1 MNASFKSNLDAMFA
15 KIFPAAA
22 EAANDDHGGFN
33 LGDLIVIM
41 LDLVLLI
48 YTGYRSWHF
57 LSGSVAS
64 EFQILAIVGL
74 WGLDIGMVA
83 WSLVWIFGSATRFQN
98 WASMG
103 LFVIDMLGVFLTSIV
118 DTLAYGNGEA
128 LPPVMK
134 SLAWYGI
141 PIIIGLNVLAGFIYH
156 MTSPSTR
163 KRRAE
168 RVQDEELT
176 RQQEKGN
183 LEIRRMNMQLQQ
195 AQDYTT
201 KRATMLVSFAEIA
214 EQNIAMQEIEA
225 AMMARLNK
233 AASGQL
239 GNLMAGAGLAFPGIT
254 TPEPESQKNSIFSKL
269 DALKNKF
276 TAKNEA
282 NTGEAQT
289 KPRDLCQGANHVW
302 IHTGDKEPN
311 PDALCKCGKVP
322 WSERNMHP
330 IPILSVPPQE
340 IVKGNGHQTPDPL

>member
-1 MNASFKSNLDAMFA
+1 MNANFKSNLDAMFA

-22 EAANDDHGGFN
+22 EAVNDDHGGFN
-33 LGDLIVIM
+33 LGDLIVIL

-57 LSGSVAS
+57 LSGSVTS
-64 EFQILAIVGL
+64 DFQILAIVGL

-103 LFVIDMLGVFLTSIV
+103 LFVVDMIGVFLTSIV

-128 LPPVMK
+128 LPSVMK

-176 RQQEKGN
+176 RQQEKGD
-183 LEIRRMNMQLQQ
+183 LEIRRMNMQLKQ

-214 EQNIAMQEIEA
+214 EQNIAMSEIEA

-239 GNLMAGAGLAFPGIT
+239 GSLMVGAGLAFPGIT
-254 TPEPESQKNSIFSKL
+254 VPQPDTQQNSVFSKL

-276 TAKNEA
+276 MSKDGTSKSESP
-282 NTGEAQT
+282 T
-289 KPRDLCQGANHVW
+289 KSWDMCQGADHMW
-302 IHTGDKEPN
+302 IRIGDQEPN
-311 PDALCKCGKVP
+311 PDTLCKCGKVR
-322 WSERNMHP
+322 WSERNIHP
-330 IPILSVPPQE
+330 VPILNVPLDDTLR
-340 IVKGNGHQTPDPL
+340 GNGHQNPDPH

>member
-1 MNASFKSNLDAMFA
+1 MSANFKSNLDAMFA

-22 EAANDDHGGFN
+22 EAADDDHGGFN
-33 LGDLIVIM
+33 LGDLIVIL

-64 EFQILAIVGL
+64 DFQILAIIGL

-103 LFVIDMLGVFLTSIV
+103 LFVVDMIGVFLTSIV

-168 RVQDEELT
+168 RAQDEELAQ
-176 RQQEKGN
+176 QQEKGN
-183 LEIRRMNMQLQQ
+183 LEIRRMNMQLTQ

-214 EQNIAMQEIEA
+214 EQNIAMSEIEA

-239 GNLMAGAGLAFPGIT
+239 GNLMIGAGLVIPGI
-254 TPEPESQKNSIFSKL
+254 PASQSETRENGIFSKL
-269 DALKNKF
+269 DELKNKF
-276 TAKNEA
+276 MARNEA
-282 NTGEAQT
+282 NSDKSQHQPSDMCKGG
-289 KPRDLCQGANHVW
+289 DHLW
-302 IHTGDKEPN
+302 IHGGEKGPS
-311 PDALCKCGKVP
+311 PDALCKCGKVR
-322 WSERNMHP
+322 WSERNIHP
-330 IPILSVPPQE
+330 VPILNVPPQAT
-340 IVKGNGHQTPDPL
+340 VKGNGHQTPDPL

>member
-1 MNASFKSNLDAMFA
+1 MSTNFKNNLDAMFA

-22 EAANDDHGGFN
+22 QSAEEDHGGFN
-33 LGDLIVIM
+33 LGDLIVIL

-64 EFQILAIVGL
+64 EFQILAIIGL

-103 LFVIDMLGVFLTSIV
+103 LFVVDMIGVFLTSIV
-118 DTLAYGNGEA
+118 DTLAYGNGDA
-128 LPPVMK
+128 LPAVMK

-168 RVQDEELT
+168 RAQDEELSQ
-176 RQQEKGN
+176 QQEKGD
-183 LEIRRMNMQLQQ
+183 LEVRRMNMQLEQ
-195 AQDYTT
+195 AQEYTT
-201 KRATMLVSFAEIA
+201 KRATMLVAFAEIA
-214 EQNIAMQEIEA
+214 EQNITMSEIEA
-225 AMMARLNK
+225 QMMARLNK
-233 AASGQL
+233 AAGGQL
-239 GNLMAGAGLAFPGIT
+239 GNLMAGAGLTLNGNTAPQ
-254 TPEPESQKNSIFSKL
+254 PEAQKDSIFNKL

-276 TAKNEA
+276 MSRDGASKSESL
-282 NTGEAQT
+282 T
-289 KPRDLCQGANHVW
+289 KPWDMCEGADHMW
-302 IHTGDKEPN
+302 IHVGDKEPN
-311 PDALCKCGKVP
+311 PDTLCKCGKVR
-322 WSERNMHP
+322 WSDRNMQP
-330 IPILSVPPQE
+330 VPILNIPLEAV
-340 IVKGNGHQTPDPL
+340 VKGNGHQTPDPL

>member
-1 MNASFKSNLDAMFA
+1 MSTFKNNLDAMFA

-22 EAANDDHGGFN
+22 EAAEEDHGGFN

-57 LSGSVAS
+57 LSGSVS
-64 EFQILAIVGL
+64 SDFQILAIVGL

-83 WSLVWIFGSATRFQN
+83 WSLVWIFGSATKFQN

-118 DTLAYGNGEA
+118 DTLAFGNGEA

-134 SLAWYGI
+134 SVAWFGI
-141 PIIIGLNVLAGFIYH
+141 PIIIGLNVLAGFVYH

-168 RVQDEELT
+168 RAQDEEMSK
-176 RQQEKGN
+176 QKEKGD
-183 LEIRRMNMQLQQ
+183 LELRRMTMQLKQ

-201 KRATMLVSFAEIA
+201 KRATMLVAFADIA
-214 EQNIAMQEIEA
+214 EQNIAMTEIEA
-225 AMMARLNK
+225 QMMARLNQ

-239 GNLMAGAGLAFPGIT
+239 GNLMGATGLNLPGINPHQT
-254 TPEPESQKNSIFSKL
+254 ENKPGVMDKLIVLKDKFSSKGKRE
-269 DALKNKF
+269 D
-276 TAKNEA
+276 E
-282 NTGEAQT
+282 GEATQLSPVSPT
-289 KPRDLCQGANHVW
+289 PAPIGF
-302 IHTGDKEPN
+302 
-311 PDALCKCGKVP
+311 GK
-322 WSERNMHP
+322 
-330 IPILSVPPQE
+330 
-340 IVKGNGHQTPDPL
+340 NGHDTPDPH

>member
-1 MNASFKSNLDAMFA
+1 MNASFKSNLDAMFT

-33 LGDLIVIM
+33 LGDLIVIL

-64 EFQILAIVGL
+64 DFQILAIIGL

-103 LFVIDMLGVFLTSIV
+103 LFVVDMIGVFMTSIV

-176 RQQEKGN
+176 RQQEKGD
-183 LEIRRMNMQLQQ
+183 LEIRRMNMQLKQ

-214 EQNIAMQEIEA
+214 EQNIAMSEIEA

-254 TPEPESQKNSIFSKL
+254 AHQPATPQDSILSKL
-269 DALKNKF
+269 DTLKNKF
-276 TAKNEA
+276 TSKNQASES
-282 NTGEAQT
+282 
-289 KPRDLCQGANHVW
+289 CQGDEHLW
-302 IHTGDKEPN
+302 SRTGDQEPN
-311 PDALCKCGKVP
+311 PDALCKC
-322 WSERNMHP
+322 
-330 IPILSVPPQE
+330 
-340 IVKGNGHQTPDPL
+340 

>member
-1 MNASFKSNLDAMFA
+1 MNANFKNNLDAMFA

-22 EAANDDHGGFN
+22 ETANEDHGGFN
-33 LGDLIVIM
+33 LGDLVVIL

-57 LSGSVAS
+57 LSGSVAG

-103 LFVIDMLGVFLTSIV
+103 LFVVDMLGVFLTSIV

-141 PIIIGLNVLAGFIYH
+141 PVIIGLNVLAGFIYH

-176 RQQEKGN
+176 RQQEKGD
-183 LEIRRMNMQLQQ
+183 LEIRRMNMQLKQ

-201 KRATMLVSFAEIA
+201 RRATMLVSFAEIA
-214 EQNIAMQEIEA
+214 EQNIAMSEIEA

-254 TPEPESQKNSIFSKL
+254 TPQPEARQNSIFGKL
-269 DALKNKF
+269 DALKNRF
-276 TAKNEA
+276 TSKDETNRSESP
-282 NTGEAQT
+282 TRS
-289 KPRDLCQGANHVW
+289 RDMCQGADHIW
-302 IHTGDKEPN
+302 TRTGDEEPQA
-311 PDALCKCGKVP
+311 DALCRCGRVR
-322 WSERNMHP
+322 WSERTMHP
-330 IPILSVPPQE
+330 PVLNVPSQE
-340 IVKGNGHQTPDPL
+340 AVKGNGHQTPDPR

>member
-1 MNASFKSNLDAMFA
+1 MSANFKSNLDAMFA

-22 EAANDDHGGFN
+22 QTAEEDHGGFN
-33 LGDLIVIM
+33 LGDLIVIL

-57 LSGSVAS
+57 LSGSVAGD
-64 EFQILAIVGL
+64 FQILAIIGL

-103 LFVIDMLGVFLTSIV
+103 LFVVDMIGVFLTSIV

-168 RVQDEELT
+168 RAQDEDLT
-176 RQQEKGN
+176 RQQEKGD
-183 LEIRRMNMQLQQ
+183 LEIRRMNMQLKQ

-214 EQNIAMQEIEA
+214 EQNIAMSEIEA
-225 AMMARLNK
+225 AMMAKLNK

-239 GNLMAGAGLAFPGIT
+239 GSLMVGADMAFPGIT
-254 TPEPESQKNSIFSKL
+254 VPQSAPQQNSIFSKL
-269 DALKNKF
+269 DAVKNKF
-276 TAKNEA
+276 MSRDEA
-282 NTGEAQT
+282 SKGKSQT
-289 KPRDLCQGANHVW
+289 KPWDMCQGADHMW

-311 PDALCKCGKVP
+311 PDALCKCGKVR
-322 WSERNMHP
+322 WSERNIHP
-330 IPILSVPPQE
+330 VPILNVPPQATA
-340 IVKGNGHQTPDPL
+340 KGNGHQTPDPL